1 VALVDPSLVKNLIS
15 QWILVPNFLSSSR
28 QFEKNFFIKSCLVH
42 LISSGL
48 YNPND
53 CHVAHHAEKASNNLF
68 SHCIALAA
76 QSRTAY
82 QMELIYDLTRT
93 LIQYGADPNLDPYQF
108 QAHGISLSSNQ
119 MKQFAH
125 NRDG

>member
-1 VALVDPSLVKNLIS
+1 MDPSLVKNLIS

-53 CHVAHHAEKASNNLF
+53 CHIASSNLF
-68 SHCIALAA
+68 GHCIALAA

-119 MKQFAH
+119 IKQFAH